1 MFELPSP
8 SKTSDKIIDVQNVY
22 ATKMITLSQIAD
34 DIITYQS
41 HYTTNLNK
49 DLVMN
54 ELYKV
59 LANPEVYD
67 TIMTGALIDTVAST
81 PDLADRLPVHFKTLI
96 HKLQVDYPGYGID
109 EQLGIAIAKQYGS
122 ISEASFGDLDNNK
135 FGVAKNLDTTKG
147 NTILDDITLGIISA
161 VSGKIARKYGDDV
174 IAAKQVTSDYALI
187 VNHKIVAEGDN
198 AEDIASLNRSDYHNL
213 GIVRKF

>member
-1 MFELPSP
+1 MFQTP
-8 SKTSDKIIDVQNVY
+8 SKTSSKIIDVQNVY
-22 ATKMITLSQIAD
+22 AAKKIELSDIAQ

-41 HYTTNLNK
+41 IHTAHLNI

-81 PDLADRLPVHFKTLI
+81 PDLADRLPMHFKTLVR
-96 HKLQVDYPGYGID
+96 KLQIDYPGYGID

-135 FGVAKNLDTTKG
+135 FGVAKSLDTTKG

-174 IAAKQVTSDYALI
+174 ITAKQVTSDYALI

-198 AEDIASLNRSDYHNL
+198 AEDIAYLNRNTYHNL

>member
-41 HYTTNLNK
+41 RYTTNLNK

-109 EQLGIAIAKQYGS
+109 EQLGISIAKQYGS

-135 FGVAKNLDTTKG
+135 FGVAKNLDTAKG

-161 VSGKIARKYGDDV
+161 VSGKIARKYDTDV
-174 IAAKQVTSDYALI
+174 ITSKQVTSDYALI
-187 VNHKIVAEGDN
+187 VNHKIVAKGDN
-198 AEDIASLNRSDYHNL
+198 AEDIASLNRSNYHNL